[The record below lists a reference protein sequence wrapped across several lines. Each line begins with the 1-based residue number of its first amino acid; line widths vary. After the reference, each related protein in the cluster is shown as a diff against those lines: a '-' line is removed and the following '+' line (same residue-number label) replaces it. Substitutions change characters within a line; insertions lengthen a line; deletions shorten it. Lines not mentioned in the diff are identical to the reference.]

1 MGEQS
6 TNMPNSPQELNI
18 STFKNISAFVLETAQ
33 NAHLIKANIKYVKNA
48 KKAHSD
54 LIESKTDLVFMS
66 YDDTLS
72 MAIENDCNQI
82 AAVAPIHGGILS
94 LCGEINLTQNKTK
107 IGIDTNTGYA
117 RALRFHLHQLYP
129 TDLEYNQL
137 HWLFEGATNLRVIDL
152 LNGETDASLLNPPYS
167 YKNGVARM
175 IKMSE
180 AIGNYQGVVINLN
193 KAWLANP
200 SNAANLAEFIRDYY
214 QRVNEIQANPTKT
227 ILKLVNYYGI
237 SASEASNTH
246 ARLWESDGLS
256 LSSVFNQAELR
267 GTQSIFSWD
276 RKRAIPESCNLLL
289 QQVTKH

>member
-137 HWLFEGATNLRVIDL
+137 HWLFEGATNLRVAELLSGNIDA
-152 LNGETDASLLNPPYS
+152 TLLNPPYS

-193 KAWLANP
+193 KAW
-200 SNAANLAEFIRDYY
+200 S
-214 QRVNEIQANPTKT
+214 ANPTKT

-237 SASEASNTH
+237 SASEASNTY

>member
-1 MGEQS
+1 MSEQS
-6 TNMPNSPQELNI
+6 TNMPNSAQELNI
-18 STFKNISAFVLETAQ
+18 STFKDISAFMLETAH
-33 NAHLIKANIKYVKNA
+33 NEILIKANIKYVKNA

-94 LCGEINLTQNKTK
+94 LCGEINLAQNKNK

-117 RALRFHLHQLYP
+117 RALRFYLHQLYP

-137 HWLFEGATNLRVIDL
+137 HWLFESATNLRVIDL

-175 IKMSE
+175 IKMSD

-193 KAWLANP
+193 KA
-200 SNAANLAEFIRDYY
+200 
-214 QRVNEIQANPTKT
+214 
-227 ILKLVNYYGI
+227 
-237 SASEASNTH
+237 
-246 ARLWESDGLS
+246 
-256 LSSVFNQAELR
+256 
-267 GTQSIFSWD
+267 
-276 RKRAIPESCNLLL
+276 
-289 QQVTKH
+289 